1 MSLAPAP
8 HKWGAFCAV
17 GLGVLMATLDMG
29 IVNVALPTLIRQLHT
44 DFATIQWVILSYV
57 LVITSLM
64 LGVGRLG
71 DMLGRKG
78 VYITGVAIF
87 TSGSLL
93 CGLAPGVG
101 WLIAFRSLQGLG
113 AVMMQS
119 LGGAIVVEAFP
130 SSERGRALGAMG
142 GVVSVGLALG
152 PALGGV
158 LIGLAGWRAVFL
170 VNVPIGII
178 AGLAATRYVPSSIRR
193 TIKQRFDFP
202 GAFIMLL
209 TLACYAFGMTL
220 GQRHGFDYPLALDL
234 LAATL
239 VGLAAFVVAEKRAD
253 QPMVNLEMFRTPR
266 FGLGLLMGFLA
277 FLSLSGGYIL
287 LTFFLTLVKGHS
299 VEKVGLEM
307 MVIPLMMGLV
317 APWAGSLSDRFGTR
331 PISLTG
337 QLILIGGFLA
347 AGTLDANVTELGY
360 VLRLAP
366 IGLGMGIF
374 QSPNNSAIMGAAPP
388 GQLGIASGLV
398 SLSRTLGTTSGVPLI
413 GAVYGAVVFAS
424 YKAGMVKHF
433 STAPHSAL
441 VAGIRCAYFVSAAIM
456 AVGTILTITVFLVKK
471 HRQSTSIIV
480 PPRRIR

>member
-8 HKWGAFCAV
+8 HKWGAFGAI

-71 DMLGRKG
+71 DMLGRKKI
-78 VYITGVAIF
+78 YITGLAIF
-87 TSGSLL
+87 TLGSLL

-119 LGGAIVVEAFP
+119 LGSAIVVEAFP

-158 LIGLAGWRAVFL
+158 LIGMAGWRAVFL

-178 AGLAATRYVPSSIRR
+178 AGLAATRYVPSSKIRM
-193 TIKQRFDFP
+193 IKQHFDFW
-202 GAFIMLL
+202 GASIMLL
-209 TLACYAFGMTL
+209 TLVCYAFGMTL
-220 GQRHGFDYPLALDL
+220 GQRHGFDYPVTLDL

-239 VGLAAFVVAEKRAD
+239 VGLAAFLVAEKRAD
-253 QPMVNLEMFRTPR
+253 QPMVNLDMFRTPR
-266 FGLGLLMGFLA
+266 FGLGLLLGFLA
-277 FLSLSGGYIL
+277 FLSLAGGYV

-299 VEKVGLEM
+299 VEQVGLEM

-317 APWAGSLSDRFGTR
+317 APWAGTLSDRFGTR

-347 AGTLDANVTELGY
+347 ASTLDANVNELGY

-366 IGLGMGIF
+366 IGLGMGMF
-374 QSPNNSAIMGAAPP
+374 QSPNNSAIMGAVQPQ
-388 GQLGIASGLV
+388 QLGIASGLV
-398 SLSRTLGTTSGVPLI
+398 ALSRTLGTTSGVPLI
-413 GAVYGAVVFAS
+413 GSVYGSVVFAS
-424 YKAGMVKHF
+424 YKVGMVKHF
-433 STAPHSAL
+433 STAPHNAL
-441 VAGIRCAYFVSAAIM
+441 VAGIKCAYLVSAAIT
-456 AVGTILTITVFLVKK
+456 AVGTVLALTVFLVRRQ
-471 HRQSTSIIV
+471 RQSAAISGTE
-480 PPRRIR
+480 